1 MRITVHTF
9 LTLDGVMQ
17 GPGGP
22 EEDTAGGFAA
32 GGWMV
37 PFADQDFGDIV
48 EGWFAKTGAV
58 LLGATTYGLM
68 QPYWSAVTDPDNVVA
83 RVLNDGR
90 KYVVSTTMQHAD
102 WGDTTILSSLDEVRE
117 LKATDGGEL
126 QVHGSALL
134 ASALHEAGLVDEYR
148 LVTFPVTVGA
158 GKRLFGSDA
167 PPSNYELITSRTTGG
182 GAMYVELRP
191 TAFQG
196 GSVFTVQDGKE
207 AVSEVGST

>member
-22 EEDTAGGFAA
+22 QEDAEGGFAA

-37 PFADQDFGDIV
+37 PFADQDFGEIV
-48 EGWFAKTGAV
+48 EGWFAKTDAV
-58 LLGATTYGLM
+58 LLGRTTYGLM
-68 QPYWSAVTDPDNVVA
+68 QPYWSAVSDPDNIVA
-83 RVLNDGR
+83 GVLNGGR
-90 KYVVSTTMQHAD
+90 KYVVSTAMQKAE
-102 WGDTTILSSLDEVRE
+102 WGDTTILRSLDDVRE

-126 QVHGSALL
+126 QVHGSAGL

-158 GKRLFGSDA
+158 GKRLFASDA
-167 PPSNYELITSRTTGG
+167 PPSSYEMITSRMTGA
-182 GAMYVELRP
+182 GAMYVELLP
-191 TAFQG
+191 TAFHG